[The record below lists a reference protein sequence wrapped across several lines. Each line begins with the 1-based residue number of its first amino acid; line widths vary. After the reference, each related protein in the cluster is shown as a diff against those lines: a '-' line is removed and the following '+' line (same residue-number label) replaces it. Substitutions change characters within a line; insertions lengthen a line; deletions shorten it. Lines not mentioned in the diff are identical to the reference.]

1 MKRWRLFGPQ
11 GRQSEKHRPM
21 NAFRVLAI
29 AAVASVLAA
38 GAAAAKDNGRD
49 CFLQRN
55 VNGFS
60 AASDSTVY
68 VRTGVKEIWRLDLM
82 IPCNGFALQGSPTS
96 GWICRPLDATVIIR
110 NTGITQRCPVSAIHH
125 LTADEA
131 AALPKKLR
139 P

>member
-1 MKRWRLFGPQ
+1 MKLLG
-11 GRQSEKHRPM
+11 
-21 NAFRVLAI
+21 VLAI
-29 AAVASVLAA
+29 GAVAGALAA
-38 GAAAAKDNGRD
+38 GPAAAKDNGTD

-55 VNGFS
+55 INGFS

-68 VRTGVKEIWRLDLM
+68 IRVGVKEIWRLDLM
-82 IPCNGFALQGSPTS
+82 IPCTGLTFRNGFALQGSPTS
-96 GWICRPLDATVIIR
+96 GWVCRPIDATVMIR
-110 NTGITQRCPVSAIHH
+110 QTGITQRCPVSAIHH